1 MTLPTSTFVS
11 TLVDTG
17 TSPAV
22 AEELERRIEIIESE
36 EAHDSSRLPLSPT
49 ELAVYIGTALAAC
62 LIGLLVVAL

>member
-1 MTLPTSTFVS
+1 MTLPTTTFVS

-22 AEELERRIEIIESE
+22 AGELERRIEIIESE
-36 EAHDSSRLPLSPT
+36 EAHDSSRLPLSPA